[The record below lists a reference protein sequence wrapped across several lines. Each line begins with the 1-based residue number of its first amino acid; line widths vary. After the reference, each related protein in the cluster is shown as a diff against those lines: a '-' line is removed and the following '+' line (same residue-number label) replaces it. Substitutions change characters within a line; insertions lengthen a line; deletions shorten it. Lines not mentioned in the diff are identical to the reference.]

1 MKQIFII
8 LLFAVFSVKC
18 YADNSE
24 NVVDT
29 TKYIFIL
36 DDKVITA
43 KYMFDHWNEIEW
55 VTTATTVREAVFT
68 TAGEYRTPFTCFAP
82 VKRREETNENN
93 NNFNDA
99 SFPFILV
106 YSQGKYHINGILN
119 NDYNGK
125 YVKLFQFQG
134 DTLITSIDSAKV
146 QRGEFFLKVQ
156 LMLMNLLLLLLES
169 ILM

>member
-1 MKQIFII
+1 M
-8 LLFAVFSVKC
+8 LL
-18 YADNSE
+18 
-24 NVVDT
+24 
-29 TKYIFIL
+29 
-36 DDKVITA
+36 
-43 KYMFDHWNEIEW
+43 
-55 VTTATTVREAVFT
+55 
-68 TAGEYRTPFTCFAP
+68 
-82 VKRREETNENN
+82 
-93 NNFNDA
+93 
-99 SFPFILV
+99 FPFILV

>member
-1 MKQIFII
+1 M
-8 LLFAVFSVKC
+8 LL
-18 YADNSE
+18 
-24 NVVDT
+24 
-29 TKYIFIL
+29 
-36 DDKVITA
+36 
-43 KYMFDHWNEIEW
+43 
-55 VTTATTVREAVFT
+55 
-68 TAGEYRTPFTCFAP
+68 
-82 VKRREETNENN
+82 
-93 NNFNDA
+93 
-99 SFPFILV
+99 FPFILV

-146 QRGEFFLKVQ
+146 QRGNSFLKVQ